1 MSITYTDM
9 DLLEQLRDEMAQ
21 ILSRLEESAG
31 TLRQMHSQMMAEDLT
46 LSFYPSWEQAVEGCG
61 SAKQK
66 TERLCETMNRF
77 LTIMD
82 TAAQGYDRMEQQHV
96 RSIEKLSLRMQA
108 LGGGLAGVMSPEYPA
123 GLEEETRSSQAG
135 KLEEQAAG
143 SARAMEM
150 ASLLAVTQV
159 LAGKY
164 AYDQVVPGIP
174 VSEGLSK
181 ADREKEEKKK
191 EDIKGGDDT

>member
-9 DLLEQLRDEMAQ
+9 DLLEQLRDDMAQ

-46 LSFYPSWEQAVEGCG
+46 LSFYPQWEQAMEGCG

-77 LTIMD
+77 LTIME
-82 TAAQGYDRMEQQHV
+82 TAAQGYDQMERQHV
-96 RSIEKLSLRMQA
+96 QSIEKLSMRMQA

-123 GLEEETRSSQAG
+123 ELEEGTRSSRAG
-135 KLEEQAAG
+135 ELEEQVSG

-150 ASLLAVTQV
+150 ASLMAVTQV

-164 AYDQVVPGIP
+164 AYDKVAPGIP
-174 VSEGLSK
+174 VPEGPSK
-181 ADREKEEKKK
+181 AKGEKEKKK
-191 EDIKGGDDT
+191 EDAEGGGGT